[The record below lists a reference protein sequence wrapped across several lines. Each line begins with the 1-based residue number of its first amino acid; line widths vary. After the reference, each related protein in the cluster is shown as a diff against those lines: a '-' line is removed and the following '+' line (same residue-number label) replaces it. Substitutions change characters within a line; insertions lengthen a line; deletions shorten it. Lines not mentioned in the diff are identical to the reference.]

1 MHNTLQSKHPNLS
14 VSKIPRGFCIDRMP
28 DTNDV
33 DKSYPGITIL
43 LHAIVM
49 YVTILHKEDEGT
61 YLRSIKIDTQK

>member
-1 MHNTLQSKHPNLS
+1 MFGSIEYH
-14 VSKIPRGFCIDRMP
+14 VFYAIDRMP

-43 LHAIVM
+43 LHAIAM

-61 YLRSIKIDTQK
+61 YLRSIKIDNQK

>member
-1 MHNTLQSKHPNLS
+1 M
-14 VSKIPRGFCIDRMP
+14 FYAIDRMP

-49 YVTILHKEDEGT
+49 YVTILHKEDKGT
-61 YLRSIKIDTQK
+61 YFRAIKIDNQK